1 VCQSGDSRLL
11 PSLRPGEGLGPPAAR
26 GAGPI
31 IYLAFVAR
39 LASLVR
45 SIAVDTTALR
55 ESRDFRLL
63 ALGGFVSGL
72 GTQVTLVALPFQV
85 YLLTNSS
92 FMVGLI
98 GLAELFPLIAFGLVG
113 GALADRVD
121 RRRLLLLSQLLML
134 ATSAGLA
141 LGAAHGNPPILLLF
155 ALAGLAAGGSA
166 IDRPTRSAIVPTM
179 VGHARLRSAISFN
192 YGLFQLTL
200 VVGPAIGG
208 VVIAAVG
215 LTWAY
220 TLDVITFLAMIASVL
235 AISPQPPPHAPE
247 GHEPFFAS
255 VTSGLRFAAQR
266 GELMGSFVIDILA
279 MTFGMPRALFPA
291 LSLTLYH
298 AGATGVGLLYAAL
311 STGAVIAAFTTG
323 WLTRAR
329 RLGRITVFAVLLWGV
344 GITVMGLTSS
354 LVLAM
359 ACLCVA
365 GAADSVSAV
374 CRSTILQTATPDRMR
389 GRMSSVFTLVVA
401 GGPRVG
407 DVESGTVAA
416 ALGTQASVVLGG
428 LACIAGLLPV
438 VLGFPAFWFYDEGDA
453 AAHAAASPVVVE
465 DVG

>member
-1 VCQSGDSRLL
+1 MD
-11 PSLRPGEGLGPPAAR
+11 
-26 GAGPI
+26 
-31 IYLAFVAR
+31 YLACVAR

-45 SIAVDTTALR
+45 SVAVDTSALR
-55 ESRDFRLL
+55 ESRDYRVLV
-63 ALGGFVSGL
+63 LGGFVSGL
-72 GTQVTLVALPFQV
+72 GSQITLVALPFQV
-85 YLLTNSS
+85 YLLTHSS

-98 GLAELFPLIAFGLVG
+98 GLVELVPFIAFGLVG

-121 RRRLLLLSQLLML
+121 RRRLLLLSQIGML

-141 LGAAHGNPPILLLF
+141 LGTARGDPSVALVF
-155 ALAGLAAGGSA
+155 VLAGLAAGGSA
-166 IDRPTRSAIVPTM
+166 IDRPTRAAIVPSM
-179 VGHARLRSAISFN
+179 VGPEGLRSAISFN
-192 YGLFQLTL
+192 YGLAQLT
-200 VVGPAIGG
+200 VVIGPAVGG
-208 VVIAAVG
+208 IVIAAFG

-220 TLDVITFLAMIASVL
+220 TVDVITFVAMIVSVL
-235 AISPQPPPHAPE
+235 AISPQPPVGVEA
-247 GHEPFFAS
+247 HEPITKAI
-255 VTSGLRFAAQR
+255 TSGLRFAAER

-291 LSLTLYH
+291 LSLTVYH

-311 STGAVIAAFTTG
+311 SAGAVVAAFTTG

-344 GITVMGLTSS
+344 GIAVMGLAAS
-354 LVLAM
+354 LAVAM
-359 ACLCVA
+359 VCLCVA

-407 DVESGTVAA
+407 DVESGSVAA
-416 ALGTQASVVLGG
+416 AIGTQASVTLGG

-438 VLGFPAFWFYDEGDA
+438 VWAFPAFWRYDEGDA
-453 AAHAAASPVVVE
+453 AARAATSPQLVE
-465 DVG
+465 DAAG